1 MLKINEKEI
10 TFRAIRAQGAGGQHV
25 NKVSSAIQLQFDIK
39 SSSLPAA
46 VKHRLL
52 TSGDQRVSKDG
63 VLMIK
68 SQCFKSQRRNREDAL
83 LRLEELIEKASAVK
97 KYRIGTKPTRNSQ
110 KRRLDSK
117 TKSSRQK
124 ALRKSPK
131 DW

>member
-10 TFRAIRAQGAGGQHV
+10 TFRAIRSQGAGGQHV

-68 SQCFKSQRRNREDAL
+68 SQCFKSQRRNREEAL
-83 LRLEELIEKASAVK
+83 QRVEELIEKASAVK
-97 KYRIGTKPTRNSQ
+97 KFRVSTKPTRSSQ

-124 ALRKSPK
+124 VLRRNLK